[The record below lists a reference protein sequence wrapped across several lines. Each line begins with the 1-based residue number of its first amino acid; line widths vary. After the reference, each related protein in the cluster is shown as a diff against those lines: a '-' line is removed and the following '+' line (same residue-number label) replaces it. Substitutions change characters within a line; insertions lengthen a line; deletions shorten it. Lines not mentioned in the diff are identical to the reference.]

1 MGSHTGCSERHPYKH
16 YWICRKN
23 KLVRI
28 VLREMLGKVWHIL
41 LSSWADPTAVTP
53 RCHCFQGCCWDLCSC
68 SSLWSMG
75 HSSAASSSLRERS
88 WQFLTLL
95 YCKVFLLA
103 PQSPLRENNHCK
115 VYVSTPSCIAL
126 RENMVRLGPSEVLF
140 PVVSKVLFLTPAS
153 VLLNVFADWKFF
165 KYWEKKI
172 TWLSYSDLWCNHVLF
187 LKSYIFHQGIL
198 DVLSAAY
205 FS

>member
-1 MGSHTGCSERHPYKH
+1 MPCSNRNVNLLKRLYSEVEKHFDFQECKTAVWPCWGWIVHVLAGEPLRTLYVMGSHTGCSERHPYKH

-53 RCHCFQGCCWDLCSC
+53 RCHCLQGCCWDLCSC
-68 SSLWSMG
+68 SSLWGMG

-88 WQFLTLL
+88 WQFLTQL

-115 VYVSTPSCIAL
+115 VYVSTPSCIVL

-140 PVVSKVLFLTPAS
+140 PVVS
-153 VLLNVFADWKFF
+153 
-165 KYWEKKI
+165 
-172 TWLSYSDLWCNHVLF
+172 
-187 LKSYIFHQGIL
+187 
-198 DVLSAAY
+198 
-205 FS
+205 